1 MATQLDARRAE
12 GDIALH
18 DEPRRHRKVQVADVL
33 TQRRRDAYP
42 PLEGS
47 RPMGKRTRR
56 AKRVPRVRRGE
67 SRVEREERVEKRRVK
82 SIFIY
87 GDKRRVH
94 SFKRFENS
102 AGERESYG
110 FSPY

>member
-1 MATQLDARRAE
+1 
-12 GDIALH
+12 
-18 DEPRRHRKVQVADVL
+18 
-33 TQRRRDAYP
+33 
-42 PLEGS
+42 
-47 RPMGKRTRR
+47 MGKRTRR

-102 AGERESYG
+102 AGKRESYG
-110 FSPY
+110 FSSY